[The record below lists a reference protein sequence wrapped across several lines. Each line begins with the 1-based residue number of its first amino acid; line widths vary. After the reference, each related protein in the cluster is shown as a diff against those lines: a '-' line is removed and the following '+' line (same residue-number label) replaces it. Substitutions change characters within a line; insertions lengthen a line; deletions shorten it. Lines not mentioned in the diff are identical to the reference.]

1 MITLHTLSEYAWPL
15 VALVGWACA
24 ATAVL
29 LFKIAVD
36 DAAEAV
42 KAAAHFEEEARK
54 AKELAEINSN
64 GMLIKFDKI
73 MVDYATMKLP
83 KIEIESAT
91 PKRNAKGQYVARG

>member
-54 AKELAEINSN
+54 SATSLAKASGQIE
-64 GMLIKFDKI
+64 
-73 MVDYATMKLP
+73 KL
-83 KIEIESAT
+83 KIERAMAESAAT